1 MTAQEEA
8 IACVWCDPGT
18 HFQGF
23 TPIKMKDGGTRL
35 AKLNAIQRKLNAAY
49 QWLAMRGLPIKIIVL
64 KPRQVGGSEFC
75 AELCYHHSRRF
86 NVGGFMMADIDAHTN
101 KIWELFSAKTK
112 KGGDSFDPFWGNK
125 ITKADSE
132 KIELT
137 FLDASGH
144 KRTAMWDR
152 ATAGSS
158 TAGAAGTR
166 QIAWFSESARGAFR
180 GSKVIEN
187 TLNSIPPELPNVL
200 IIAEST
206 AEGTGTGWHFETFK
220 GAVTLEERMAGAVGN
235 GWIKVF
241 AAWHEFEEHAL
252 KETVENA
259 SFFDDEDARWE
270 EFKDDEDAGAIRFGW
285 TQEQIAWRR
294 KKIVS
299 DLGGDV
305 SMYRRDFP
313 STSDEAWQSGGVKK
327 FNATA
332 VARML
337 RDAEALWDRTMKGD
351 LMAPKLG
358 SLFDAGHGR
367 VVWSGERAHS
377 WLWCAEEPRYGMR
390 YLLVVDPASEACVTG
405 SDDERDAH
413 APGVY
418 RDSYTNSSGVTIPPE
433 LVAAV
438 YVPGGCRWNMD
449 ILGDRVGLMAH
460 WYGNCMVI
468 PELNRPEILPYLQ
481 AAKCQIYRRPAPPD
495 AENPS
500 ERRQVLGYL
509 TNKNTRGL
517 WVEAAVTA
525 IREGLV
531 WCRFL
536 PAVREFDTFIV
547 GPDGK
552 AQAAASAHDDWV
564 TNYGIGCQCMGSA
577 TMMTPPEPVHFSGG
591 YVPERQFETFSKGS
605 AGIG

>member
-8 IACVWCDPGT
+8 IARVRLNPGI

-35 AKLNAIQRKLNAAY
+35 AKMNAIQRKLNDAY

-112 KGGDSFDPFWGNK
+112 KGGDTYAPFWGNL

-137 FLDASGH
+137 FLDEKGH

-220 GAVTLEERMAGAVGN
+220 GAKTLEERMRGEVGN
-235 GWIKVF
+235 GWISVF
-241 AAWHEFEEHAL
+241 AGWHEFEEHAL
-252 KETVENA
+252 KETMENA
-259 SFFDDEDARWE
+259 SFFDDDDARWE
-270 EFKDDEDAGAIRFGW
+270 EFKDDEQAGAIRFLW
-285 TQEQIAWRR
+285 TREQIAWRR

-305 SMYRRDFP
+305 SMFRRDFP
-313 STSDEAWQSGGVKK
+313 STADEAWQSGGVKV

-337 RDAEALWDRTMKGD
+337 RVAEQLWDRTQKGD
-351 LMAPKLG
+351 LSAPKLG
-358 SLFDAGHGR
+358 SLFDPGR
-367 VVWSGERAHS
+367 GSVLWSGERRDA
-377 WLWCAEEPRYGMR
+377 WLWCNEEPQYGMR
-390 YLLVVDPASEACVTG
+390 YVLVVDPASEACVTG
-405 SDDERDAH
+405 TDDRDAH
-413 APGVY
+413 AFGVM
-418 RDSYTNSSGVTIPPE
+418 RLAYTNTSGVTIPAE

-438 YVPGGCRWNMD
+438 YVPGGCRWDMD
-449 ILGDRVGLMAH
+449 ILGQRIGLLAH

-468 PELNRPEILPYLQ
+468 PELNRPELLPYLQ
-481 AAKCQIYRRPAPPD
+481 AAKCMIYRRPAPPEL
-495 AENPS
+495 ENPS
-500 ERRQVLGYL
+500 MKREVLGYI
-509 TNKNTRGL
+509 TNQNTRGL
-517 WVEAAVTA
+517 WVSAAVKA
-525 IREGLV
+525 IREGEV
-531 WCRFL
+531 WCQFL
-536 PAVREFDTFIV
+536 PAVREFDTFIKN
-547 GPDGK
+547 DRGK
-552 AQAAASAHDDWV
+552 EEAASGMHDDWCAM
-564 TNYGIGCQCMGSA
+564 YGIGCQCLGAA
-577 TMMTPPEPVHFSGG
+577 TMMTPPEPVRFSGG
-591 YVPERQFETFSKGS
+591 YVSERQFETFSKGS